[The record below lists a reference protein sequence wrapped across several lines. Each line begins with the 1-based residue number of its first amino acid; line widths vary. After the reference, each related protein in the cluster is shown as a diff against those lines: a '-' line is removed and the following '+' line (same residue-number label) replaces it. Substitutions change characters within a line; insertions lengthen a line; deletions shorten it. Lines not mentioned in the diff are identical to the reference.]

1 MRGKGEPALME
12 YSYKDT
18 RGPSA
23 WYKMKTRPKHL
34 PPQKLQYLDEIV
46 AAIRQRP
53 GVEMIILFGSHAR
66 GDWVEDEYEED
77 HVTYEYRSDFDILI
91 VTADKSAERNI
102 TYDTDLKHQLEP
114 GGRGSRV
121 SYIAHTIHHVN
132 QMLAERRFFFMDILK
147 EGYLLFDSKR
157 YKLARPPKALPAAI
171 RLRHA
176 KDYFKE
182 WMGSADGFLKM
193 ARNAMGESEWKIAAF
208 LLHQATER
216 YITCLLLVHTGYR
229 PKEHDMEKLIHQAA
243 GFDPR
248 FQEVFPQQD
257 ENDKRLFDL
266 LRRAYVDA
274 RYSKSYRIS
283 ESELHAINTQIV
295 ALKTITGEVCQ
306 TRIAQLASP
315 DQHEEA

>member
-1 MRGKGEPALME
+1 ME
-12 YSYKDT
+12 HSYKDT

-34 PPQKLQYLDEIV
+34 PPHKLQTLDEIV
-46 AAIRQRP
+46 SAIRRRHD
-53 GVEMIILFGSHAR
+53 VEMIILFGSHAR

-91 VTADKSAERNI
+91 VTAEKSDERNVA
-102 TYDTDLKHQLEP
+102 YDSDLKHQLEP

-121 SYIAHTIHHVN
+121 NYIVHTIHHVN

-147 EGYLLFDSKR
+147 EGYLLYDSKR
-157 YKLARPPKALPAAI
+157 YKLARPPKALPADVM
-171 RLRHA
+171 LRHA
-176 KDYFKE
+176 RDYFEE
-182 WMGSADGFLKM
+182 WMDSADGFLKM
-193 ARNAMGESEWKIAAF
+193 ARNAMAESEWKIAAF

-229 PKEHDMEKLIHQAA
+229 PKEHDMEKLIRQAA

-248 FQEVFPQQD
+248 YQEVFPQKN
-257 ENDKRLFDL
+257 ESDKHLFDL

-274 RYSKSYRIS
+274 RYSKSYRIT
-283 ESELHAINTQIV
+283 EAELHAINTQIV
-295 ALKTITGEVCQ
+295 ALKTITSEVCQ
-306 TRIAQLASP
+306 AKIAQLVSP
-315 DQHEEA
+315 AHDEDG